1 MNFRDALNT
10 ITAEL
15 TPQPWEH
22 TTNDGTTLRVIPAGL
37 RADKG
42 DAEVNIRITR
52 ADATGLYD
60 YGITGPDSRG
70 VAEVGVPTSLLP
82 ALIDALTEQSCWTD
96 SNLVAGRLRVTPAD
110 DVVFVDIWEDH
121 GDGRTVAV
129 SVVLPEAQRMPLA
142 SALARAMDVA
152 RSWEA

>member
-22 TTNDGTTLRVIPAGL
+22 TTDDGTTLRVIPAGL

-42 DAEVNIRITR
+42 DAEVYVRITR

>member
-1 MNFRDALNT
+1 MDFNDALNQV
-10 ITAEL
+10 IAEL

-22 TTNDGTTLRVIPAGL
+22 TTDDGTTLRVIPAGL

-42 DAEVNIRITR
+42 TAEVYVRITR

>member
-22 TTNDGTTLRVIPAGL
+22 TTDDGTTLRVIPSGL

-42 DAEVNIRITR
+42 DAEVYVRITR

-152 RSWEA
+152 RSWED

>member
-1 MNFRDALNT
+1 MSFRDALST

-22 TTNDGTTLRVIPAGL
+22 TTDDGTTLRVIPAGL

-42 DAEVNIRITR
+42 DAEVYVRITR

>member
-22 TTNDGTTLRVIPAGL
+22 TTDDGTTLRVIPAGL

-42 DAEVNIRITR
+42 TAEVNIRITR

>member
-22 TTNDGTTLRVIPAGL
+22 TTDDGTTLRVIPAGL

-42 DAEVNIRITR
+42 TAEVYIRITR